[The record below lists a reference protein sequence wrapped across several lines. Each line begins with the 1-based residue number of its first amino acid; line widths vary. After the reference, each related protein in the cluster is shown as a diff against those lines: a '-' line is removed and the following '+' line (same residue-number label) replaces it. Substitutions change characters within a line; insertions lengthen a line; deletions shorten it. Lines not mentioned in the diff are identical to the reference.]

1 MVPDGTTPYVTG
13 FGIRRV
19 PAVRCHTGKPV
30 TGLKTATSSAPHS
43 AAQVIVGFRPPGDA
57 DVNTGVRGARRGA
70 GRIATTHH
78 AADQKDQKCAK
89 AAGSN
94 VVAHASASQAYS
106 DVCVVPLLGLT
117 ARSSPLRG
125 RSNPMP
131 QCGLPEAQ
139 CHEVHHS
146 PFSPRQL
153 APDSHAPY
161 TSPYP
166 SVPRQFSV
174 SDATEGRRSPHV
186 YQVTEMLTSSSVS
199 RPMNWSRTPTSRG
212 HGLAVSGAGQLLE
225 HATTSH
231 KRQLSPI

>member
-1 MVPDGTTPYVTG
+1 
-13 FGIRRV
+13 V

-125 RSNPMP
+125 RSNRMP
-131 QCGLPEAQ
+131 QCG
-139 CHEVHHS
+139 
-146 PFSPRQL
+146 PRQL